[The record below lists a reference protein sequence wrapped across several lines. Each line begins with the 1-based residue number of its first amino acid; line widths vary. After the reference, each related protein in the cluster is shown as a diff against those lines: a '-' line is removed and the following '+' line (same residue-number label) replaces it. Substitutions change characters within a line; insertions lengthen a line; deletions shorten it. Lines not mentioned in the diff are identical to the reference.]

1 MRYFL
6 SNLLSVAKVRWPWR
20 ALCSAIAALVAVCA
34 TFSLA
39 QPLIGVD
46 VLLVCVGVVLMLVS
60 GWWVLHRFFS
70 VKNSVFNEWLGVLM
84 CALLVF
90 VCAFVWANMRWAERT
105 SRVIPE
111 EWNRTVQTLDVRLVS
126 MPTRTDYGWRLLVQP
141 TAAQTGRV
149 PTMPVQMSLS
159 WADDDLPAG
168 GIAAVRVG
176 QAWRLPVHVRAPHA
190 TRNEGV
196 FDQTRYWLANDIE
209 ALTYVRVYK
218 HTAPEQLPRLLA
230 NDGGVLAAIENGRFD
245 ALRQIDAALAGN
257 ESGEAVG
264 LLKALALG
272 DQAAVSGAQWQLF
285 QDTGVTHLV
294 SISGLHVTLL
304 AGILAWLAQ
313 RLWRRSAYL
322 TERVPALHIAQWV
335 GLIGALLYA
344 LVSGWGLPA
353 QRTVWMLALWLWL
366 SRLGV
371 AHSGLRVL
379 AFSVLWVLALD
390 PFAVLSVG
398 FWLSYGAVAW
408 LIVAFDSVIV
418 PPQDDADERSKGY
431 LLSRWA
437 LGLGGAQLGI
447 SLALLPMTL
456 LFFRQTSLFGVWVN
470 LIAIP
475 LVSLLLLP
483 LFMSVGA
490 LVLFGWSAP
499 IVWMNQV
506 LLGILHG
513 LQAIAPLARQYYW
526 AGRIEWWQVLAVF
539 VCSLVLVG
547 AVRTLWHGWGR
558 VSLKRYGGVALCSV
572 LAITGLL
579 SIPPNYPTINEGQ
592 LRVTIMDVGQGSAV
606 LLQSAHQNW
615 LYDAGPQYSSDA
627 DAGARVLVPHLRYIG
642 VRQIDTLVL
651 SHNDRDHTGGADSI
665 VGVLPVKRIVTSLN
679 EVQLHALGL
688 VDIPH
693 ESCISGQKETFDGVT
708 MNVFSPESSTLTDA
722 QASDN
727 QKSCVLR
734 FSVNQTTGNGLSS
747 ILLTGD
753 MDMLAEAK
761 MVVDPAPHPYASGQI
776 ALRSHSASGVPL
788 HSDILVMPHH
798 GSDGSSSAPLIAAI
812 QPKIAVAQAGKY
824 NAFKHPRDSVIE
836 RYRAAGAQIW
846 RTDEQYA
853 RVFVLGS
860 TQND

>member
-6 SNLLSVAKVRWPWR
+6 SNLLSRPEVRWPWR
-20 ALCSAIAALVAVCA
+20 ALCSAVAALVAVCA
-34 TFSLA
+34 TFSLP
-39 QPLIGVD
+39 QPLLGVD
-46 VLLVCVGVVLMLVS
+46 VLLICVGVVLMLVS

-70 VKNSVFNEWLGVLM
+70 VKNNVFNQWLGVLM

-90 VCAFVWANMRWAERT
+90 VCAFVWTNVRWAERT
-105 SRVIPE
+105 SRVIPD
-111 EWNRTVQTLDVRLVS
+111 EWNRAVQMLDVRIVS
-126 MPTRTDYGWRLLVQP
+126 MPTRTDYGWRMLVRPLDEQ
-141 TAAQTGRV
+141 ANRV
-149 PTMPVQMSLS
+149 VNMPEQMSLS

-176 QAWRLPVHVRAPHA
+176 QTWRLPVNARAPHA
-190 TRNEGV
+190 TRNAGV
-196 FDQTRYWLANDIE
+196 FDQSRYWLENDIE
-209 ALTYVRVYK
+209 ALAYVRVYK
-218 HTAPEQLPRLLA
+218 NTAPEQLPRLLA
-230 NDGGVLAAIENGRFD
+230 SGGGALAAIENWRFD
-245 ALRQIDAALAGN
+245 TLNKMDAALADA
-257 ESGEAVG
+257 ESKEAVG
-264 LLKALALG
+264 VLKALALG
-272 DQAAVSGAQWQLF
+272 DQAAVSGRQWQLF
-285 QDTGVTHLV
+285 QDTGVTHLI

-322 TERVPALHIAQWV
+322 TERVPALHVAQWV

-379 AFSVLWVLALD
+379 AFSVLWVLFVD

-408 LIVAFDSVIV
+408 LIVAFDSVTV
-418 PPQDDADERSKGY
+418 PQQDDADERSKGY

-437 LGLGGAQLGI
+437 LGLSGAQLGI

-470 LIAIP
+470 FIAIP

-483 LFMSVGA
+483 LFVSVGA

-506 LLGILHG
+506 LLWIVHG

-579 SIPPNYPTINEGQ
+579 LIPPNYPTINEGQ

-734 FSVNQTTGNGLSS
+734 FSVNQTTGNGLNS

-753 MDMLAEAK
+753 MDMLTEAK
-761 MVVDPAPHPYASGQI
+761 MVIDPTPRQYSPDQN
-776 ALRSHSASGVPL
+776 ALRMYSASGVPL

-860 TQND
+860 AQND